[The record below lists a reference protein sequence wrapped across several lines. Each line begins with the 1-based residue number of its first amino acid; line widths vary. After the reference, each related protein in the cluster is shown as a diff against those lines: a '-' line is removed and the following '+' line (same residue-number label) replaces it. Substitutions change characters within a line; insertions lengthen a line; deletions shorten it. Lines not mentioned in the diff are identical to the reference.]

1 MTSEPFVLPETLS
14 KAILVSGMIGGLN
27 KVLSGPWTQ
36 GIPIRTLAQNIYF
49 VPFPVAVNAYLS
61 LYEASLAK

>member
-1 MTSEPFVLPETLS
+1 
-14 KAILVSGMIGGLN
+14 MIGGLN

-49 VPFPVAVNAYLS
+49 VPFPVAVNAY
-61 LYEASLAK
+61 